1 MANEIDNEEDG
12 FGNSTSI
19 DEVFEGFKIMKL
31 RTPDPRNN
39 EDRTELVVRLLGAM
53 KSYKSTGKWAF
64 FYGTHFGY
72 CGENSRDPSKPRIRT
87 FGCIQK
93 KDNRTKEILVRCPK
107 CDQISRAKLKEKA
120 LQDKIRQANPAAS
133 EEDLKALYKENQA
146 LKQMGDWL
154 YKNSNSKKFWV
165 NVMTDAGV
173 FGPLQL
179 SYKTHEKLKAKL
191 REWAE
196 KKRIDAF
203 SLDKGVWI
211 KFTRTGRGIAVNDE
225 VSLHTETVVINGE
238 PMEKTKFAPMTK
250 EQQAQALRVCP
261 DLAKDVVKMLTAEQI
276 QKLVDCTGE
285 PSVVDEIFDGP
296 KKAKTETQ
304 RAAEDDTDFGVDPT
318 EEMPEW
324 AASASTTA
332 TPTPKETV
340 VAPVS
345 APVVEDDEEAQLEA
359 QMKALRERKAAK
371 SAVSQPPTAP
381 ISAEDEFLSKFQ
393 PR

>member
-1 MANEIDNEEDG
+1 MANEINNEEDG
-12 FGNSTSI
+12 FGNTTSI
-19 DEVFEGFKIMKL
+19 DEAFEGFKIMKL
-31 RTPDPRNN
+31 RSPDGR

-53 KSYKSTGKWAF
+53 KSYKNAGKWAF

-72 CGENSRDPSKPRIRT
+72 CGENPRDPSKPRIRT

-93 KDNRTKEILVRCPK
+93 KNNQTKEILVRCPK
-107 CDQISRAKLKEKA
+107 CDQISRAKLKEQSI
-120 LQDKIRQANPAAS
+120 QDKIRQANPAAS
-133 EEDLKALYKENQA
+133 EDELKLLYKDSQA
-146 LKQMGDWL
+146 LKQIGDWL

-191 REWAE
+191 REWSE
-196 KKRIDAF
+196 KKHIDAF
-203 SLDKGVWI
+203 HPDKGVWI
-211 KFTRTGRGIAVNDE
+211 KFTRTGRGIATNDE

-238 PMEKTKFAPMTK
+238 AMEKTKLAPLTK

-261 DLAKDVVKMLTAEQI
+261 DLAKDIVKMLTAEQI

-296 KKAKTETQ
+296 KKAKEAS
-304 RAAEDDTDFGVDPT
+304 AAPVDDTDYGVDPT

-324 AASASTTA
+324 AAAA
-332 TPTPKETV
+332 TQTPAPVKETPAPVAV
-340 VAPVS
+340 VAE
-345 APVVEDDEEAQLEA
+345 PVVEDDEEAKLLA
-359 QMKALRERKAAK
+359 QMKALKERKAKA
-371 SAVSQPPTAP
+371 AQAQPTPPTP
-381 ISAEDEFLSKFQ
+381 STSPEDDFLSKFQ